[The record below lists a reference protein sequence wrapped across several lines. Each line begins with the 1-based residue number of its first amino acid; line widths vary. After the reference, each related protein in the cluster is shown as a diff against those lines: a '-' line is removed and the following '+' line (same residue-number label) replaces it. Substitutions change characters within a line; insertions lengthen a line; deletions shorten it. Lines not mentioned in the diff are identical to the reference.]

1 MIPFVVLQGLKAWYK
16 RRKCLLHKKITGG
29 KKSGFDTRS

>member
-1 MIPFVVLQGLKAWYK
+1 MNPFVVLKGLKPK
-16 RRKCLLHKKITGG
+16 QRQKCLLHKKITGG